1 MNEYLCTKQVYKKHY
16 IDAWF
21 KSKDFKLSL
30 VIGVLFFL
38 REFVF
43 VWKNMM

>member
-30 VIGVLFFL
+30 VIGVFFFCGNLFLFG
-38 REFVF
+38 
-43 VWKNMM
+43 KT